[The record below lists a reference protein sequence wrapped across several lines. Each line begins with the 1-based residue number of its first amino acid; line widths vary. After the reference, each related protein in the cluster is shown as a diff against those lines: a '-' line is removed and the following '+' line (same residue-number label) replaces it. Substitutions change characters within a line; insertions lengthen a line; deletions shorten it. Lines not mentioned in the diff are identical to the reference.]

1 MHFERQLRLRVL
13 EALEL
18 EAKQFR
24 TREELFPIRIP
35 REPIRL
41 DEVIERTLG
50 DDSARFDP
58 TSIRARTILHL
69 EWDDGSVWDAWV
81 IMLPS
86 QLRLFCDSGGEETRV
101 LGSGGRNAGD
111 ETDRQFLSLLAE
123 SAGETFGSEMS
134 GGAPSLVRSSIDD
147 RAFLVD
153 VFVNLFEI
161 RAMEGVIRED
171 LDDRGVDRRHAHDLN
186 GTDFRFDVE
195 RWLDVIEVWRQW
207 ADDVRGKPIESG
219 HYLAEEAPEA
229 AYEALRAFF
238 SH

>member
-18 EAKQFR
+18 AAKQFR

-50 DDSARFDP
+50 DDSPRFDP
-58 TSIRARTILHL
+58 SSLRARTILHL

-86 QLRLFCDSGGEETRV
+86 QLRLFCDSGADETRV
-101 LGSGGRNAGD
+101 LASGGRNAGD
-111 ETDRQFLSLLAE
+111 ETDRQFLTLLSE
-123 SAGETFGSEMS
+123 SAGEIFGIEMA
-134 GGAPSLVRSSIDD
+134 GDAPARVRSSIAD

-153 VFVNLFEI
+153 VFVNLFEV
-161 RAMEGVIRED
+161 RAMEGAIRAD
-171 LDDRGVDRRHAHDLN
+171 LAERHADADPHHLLAETVE
-186 GTDFRFDVE
+186 GTDFRVDVE
-195 RWLDVIEVWRQW
+195 RWLELVAR
-207 ADDVRGKPIESG
+207 
-219 HYLAEEAPEA
+219 
-229 AYEALRAFF
+229 
-238 SH
+238 